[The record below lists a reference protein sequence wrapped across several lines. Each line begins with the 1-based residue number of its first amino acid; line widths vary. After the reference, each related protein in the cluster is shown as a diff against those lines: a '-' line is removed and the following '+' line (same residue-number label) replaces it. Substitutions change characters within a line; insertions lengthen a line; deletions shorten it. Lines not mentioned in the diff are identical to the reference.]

1 MNQERRQL
9 KLDLHYFFVDKHKNV
24 WFFQSVDMESLAVG
38 LKDNSDHKNSEHFYE
53 FLRVH
58 PDFFCQQNLCY
69 KGFYLSQ
76 SLWCDPK

>member
-38 LKDNSDHKNSEHFYE
+38 LKDNSDHKNSEHFHE
-53 FLRVH
+53 FLRAH
-58 PDFFCQQNLCY
+58 TGFFLPTKFMLQRIL
-69 KGFYLSQ
+69 FITISVV
-76 SLWCDPK
+76 